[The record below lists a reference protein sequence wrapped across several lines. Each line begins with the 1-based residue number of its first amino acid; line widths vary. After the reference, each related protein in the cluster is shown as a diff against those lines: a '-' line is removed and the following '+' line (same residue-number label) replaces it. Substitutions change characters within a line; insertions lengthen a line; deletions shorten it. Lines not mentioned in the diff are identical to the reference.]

1 MRILAHLAETK
12 NQEFVPIKKI
22 AEQES
27 VPTEYAY
34 KIIRKLNKAEITRS
48 QVGVH
53 GGVVLNKNL
62 QDITLHSV
70 IEIIQGP
77 VCISECVLNPAVCPR
92 NPGCK
97 FFPRWSA
104 IQKELIGL
112 LASTTMA
119 DILEGE

>member
-1 MRILAHLAETK
+1 MRILAHLAEDTS
-12 NQEFVPIKKI
+12 QEFVPVKKI

-34 KIIRKLNKAEITRS
+34 KIIRKLNKAGITRS

-53 GGVVLNKNL
+53 GGVALNKNL
-62 QDITLHSV
+62 RAITLHNV

-77 VCISECVLNPAVCPR
+77 VCISECVLNPGICPR
-92 NPGCK
+92 NPECK

-104 IQKELIGL
+104 IQKELVGIL
-112 LASTTMA
+112 SSTTMA